1 MKLLMM
7 LLLAANA
14 TSGLVQLSLA
24 ADAWVGSPTLG
35 LRSPT
40 KNHEGEETHTNR
52 EKQGTRA
59 AAELKGTRANSST

>member
-24 ADAWVGSPTLG
+24 ADAWVGSPALD

-40 KNHEGEETHTNR
+40 KNHEGDQTHTHR
-52 EKQGTRA
+52 EKQG
-59 AAELKGTRANSST
+59 